1 MNWLLFAALL
11 ATPKLPHGQH
21 PAPPAEA
28 AQQQQFS
35 ADEVRERVN
44 GYLGSIDRP
53 ITAENWRGLGP
64 QAADVLEPIVN
75 DANAFPSRRAKALEG
90 LVAVSPQRAAKIV
103 GGLARDE
110 REAPVVRVAAMR
122 GAGEVLSHSKALSEL
137 KPVLRSAS
145 EPGIRKTAADVLS
158 RHKSGCAAVKEQ
170 VARES
175 AEHREAYQR
184 ALERCGE

>member
-1 MNWLLFAALL
+1 
-11 ATPKLPHGQH
+11 
-21 PAPPAEA
+21 
-28 AQQQQFS
+28 
-35 ADEVRERVN
+35 
-44 GYLGSIDRP
+44 
-53 ITAENWRGLGP
+53 
-64 QAADVLEPIVN
+64 
-75 DANAFPSRRAKALEG
+75 
-90 LVAVSPQRAAKIV
+90 
-103 GGLARDE
+103 
-110 REAPVVRVAAMR
+110 MR

-170 VARES
+170 AARES